1 MSKYKAK
8 PTIVPWLSGKA
19 DNQERRFI
27 QVGNH
32 LLLSKRFQQ
41 LGAGA
46 KHLYFCMAME
56 SGGRRSFLFPQTA
69 ALKYGIAPSSLR
81 RYIRELEAGQFLKVY
96 STCVSPTDMN
106 LTWDGSRYPPL
117 RLAPPPWLHIVDLAR
132 IGTRKVRRKSH
143 WLYQTGTVRT
153 SLLAGPYARLAQ
165 TAYEPFY
172 QIDIAK

>member
-1 MSKYKAK
+1 VFWGLISTFIVEAFTTGFHLGKEITMSKYKAK

-27 QVGNH
+27 QIGNH

-96 STCVSPTDMN
+96 SMKNLRQPNRYEFDLGWKQISAPSARASPLATY
-106 LTWDGSRYPPL
+106 SRSGPDWHKESPP
-117 RLAPPPWLHIVDLAR
+117 
-132 IGTRKVRRKSH
+132 
-143 WLYQTGTVRT
+143 
-153 SLLAGPYARLAQ
+153 
-165 TAYEPFY
+165 
-172 QIDIAK
+172 